1 MIALVSL
8 FVIITIS
15 VIVVRIGSV
24 ALVMTGLS
32 KDLAVFQAQSAFSG
46 VGFTTRESESVVRH
60 PTRRRI
66 IRLLML
72 MGNAGFTSAIAGLV
86 LTFYDPNA
94 KSLELRLGLLVLGLA
109 VLWMV
114 SRSRLMDRFLT
125 QMIRAA
131 LKKWTRLEVRDYA
144 RLLELDRGYAVAEI
158 EVGPDDWLCN
168 HKLSDLHLTQ
178 EGVLVLGVR
187 RASGNYVGAPY
198 GQTEIMLKDVL
209 TCYGPEKLLRELPH
223 RLSGAKGDQE
233 HAVAV
238 ENQEQIRA
246 KESTL

>member
-8 FVIITIS
+8 LVIITTSI
-15 VIVVRIGSV
+15 IVVRIGSV

-86 LTFYDPNA
+86 LTFYGGSREDLA
-94 KSLELRLGLLVLGLA
+94 LRLGLVVLGLA
-109 VLWMV
+109 VLWLI
-114 SRSRLMDRFLT
+114 STSRLMDRFLT
-125 QMIRAA
+125 RVIRAA
-131 LKKWTRLEVRDYA
+131 LTRWTRLEVRDYA

-158 EVGPDDWLCN
+158 EVGPEDWLCN
-168 HKLSDLHLTQ
+168 HRLSEVNLTQ

-187 RASGNYVGAPY
+187 RAKGNYVGAPY

-209 TCYGPEKLLRELPH
+209 TCYGPEKILRELPH
-223 RLSGAKGDQE
+223 RLAGPKGDQE
-233 HAVAV
+233 HAAAV
-238 ENQEQIRA
+238 HDQEQIRA
-246 KESTL
+246 KESAL